1 MSEDELRE
9 YYNIFTECW
18 RLFKKYSNP
27 VNDQAFW
34 DALMNETEEL
44 VEKSEKSEAT
54 KVLAVAVH
62 RIIRVVQE
70 GGKESGH
77 VNKINVRR

>member
-1 MSEDELRE
+1 MSENELRE

-34 DALMNETEEL
+34 DALMDETEEL
-44 VEKSEKSEAT
+44 VEKSEKPEAT
-54 KVLAVAVH
+54 KVLVVAVH
-62 RIIRVVQE
+62 RMIRAVQE
-70 GGKESGH
+70 GGEESGH
-77 VNKINVRR
+77 ADKINVRR